1 MKYKGYK
8 IGSRGEYA
16 TAKKGTRIILAGS
29 ESQLT
34 RKIDEILKS
43 KTN

>member
-29 ESQLT
+29 ESQLI
-34 RKIDEILKS
+34 KAIDKS
-43 KTN
+43 TN